1 MNDETLIFY
10 YYKDGLSRA
19 EREQVASMLAT
30 DPEVA
35 RRYQDICQ
43 QLDRLDDTAITAPP
57 ADMVER
63 WHDSLNRAVRAE
75 VAVAKKPVLH
85 TWSFIWGAA
94 ISAALAVG
102 IGIGVLLSD
111 NDSPQYVVPNVLT
124 ANNSNS
130 GAFVRG
136 LQIHLRES
144 QQNLSATPVGATAD
158 RSSLIMNIIEQ
169 NRLYEKVAQ
178 NNDSQS
184 LARVLRAFELVLLQL
199 AADDI
204 TPQEAEELQAKLL
217 FELNVVLTKLSRD
230 TSDESL
236 SI

>member
-1 MNDETLIFY
+1 
-10 YYKDGLSRA
+10 
-19 EREQVASMLAT
+19 
-30 DPEVA
+30 
-35 RRYQDICQ
+35 
-43 QLDRLDDTAITAPP
+43 
-57 ADMVER
+57 MVER